1 MLLYIHNHNWSQS
14 SERQQP
20 QLERYP
26 EGRMCEGVIHYH
38 YMITTYDTFFC
49 LSVIRDR

>member
-1 MLLYIHNHNWSQS
+1 MLLYIHNHSWSQS

-26 EGRMCEGVIHYH
+26 EERMCEDVIH

-49 LSVIRDR
+49 LSVMMIRSR